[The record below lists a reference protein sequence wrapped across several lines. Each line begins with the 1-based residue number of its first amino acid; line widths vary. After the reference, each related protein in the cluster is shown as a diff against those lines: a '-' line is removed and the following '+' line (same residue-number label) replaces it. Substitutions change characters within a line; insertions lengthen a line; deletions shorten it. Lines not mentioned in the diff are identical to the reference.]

1 MIKPSRTLVAALAL
15 SASALVGIA
24 THEDYRGD
32 AYVPVAGDVPTIGF
46 GTTKGVRPGDK
57 TTPPRALIA
66 LLRDADESAQ
76 AVRRCAPVPM
86 YQDEFDAYVSLAYNI
101 GSGAFCRSTLV
112 RKLNAGD
119 YAGAC
124 AELLRWDKMGG
135 RTLPGLTKRRQAE
148 YRQCMGEGVS

>member
-1 MIKPSRTLVAALAL
+1 MIKPSRTMIAALAL

-32 AYVPVAGDVPTIGF
+32 AYVPVPGDMPTIGF
-46 GTTKGVRPGDK
+46 GTTQGVKLGDK

-66 LLRDADESAQ
+66 LLRDADASAQ

-86 YQDEFDAYVSLAYNI
+86 YQYEFDAYVSFAYNV
-101 GSGAFCRSTLV
+101 GPGAFCKSTLA

-119 YAGAC
+119 YTGAC
-124 AELLRWDKMGG
+124 AELLRWDKMAG

-148 YRQCMGEGVS
+148 YRQCMGEGAA